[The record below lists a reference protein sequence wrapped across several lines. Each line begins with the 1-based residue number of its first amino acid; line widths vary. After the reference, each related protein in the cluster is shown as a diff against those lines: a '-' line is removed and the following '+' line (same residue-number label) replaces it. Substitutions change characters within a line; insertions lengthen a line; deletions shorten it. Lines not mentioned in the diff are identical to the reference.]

1 MTDNRKLA
9 EYKEH
14 QACEVPLTELL
25 RDIPKDFRVV
35 LPCQWSDDGRET
47 GYRFIPVGY
56 LMHRAANEL
65 DAAGSER
72 DEELEELAKDADH
85 AHEFMEAHNLHDA
98 GMKIMGRRLR
108 ALKDEA

>member
-1 MTDNRKLA
+1 MTDKRWA
-9 EYKEH
+9 ERLRNMTKH
-14 QACEVPLTELL
+14 PCLLGTLGDIGVRIATEI
-25 RDIPKDFRVV
+25 DEIAD
-35 LPCQWSDDGRET
+35 
-47 GYRFIPVGY
+47 
-56 LMHRAANEL
+56 EL

>member
-9 EYKEH
+9 ERLRRLTYSGNLTRNS
-14 QACEVPLTELL
+14 VPDLHT
-25 RDIPKDFRVV
+25 DILKIAD
-35 LPCQWSDDGRET
+35 
-47 GYRFIPVGY
+47 
-56 LMHRAANEL
+56 EL

>member
-9 EYKEH
+9 ER
-14 QACEVPLTELL
+14 LRELIAL
-25 RDIPKDFRVV
+25 SRSSRSPWITQSEFAKRVE
-35 LPCQWSDDGRET
+35 QIAD
-47 GYRFIPVGY
+47 
-56 LMHRAANEL
+56 EL

>member
-1 MTDNRKLA
+1 MNNRKLA
-9 EYKEH
+9 ER
-14 QACEVPLTELL
+14 LMT
-25 RDIPKDFRVV
+25 I
-35 LPCQWSDDGRET
+35 
-47 GYRFIPVGY
+47 VGQIGNPY
-56 LMHRAANEL
+56 YSPHSIARRIQQIADEL

>member
-1 MTDNRKLA
+1 MTNNRKLA
-9 EYKEH
+9 ERLRELGISIYRQEDSPKKY
-14 QACEVPLTELL
+14 TEALSKIA
-25 RDIPKDFRVV
+25 D
-35 LPCQWSDDGRET
+35 
-47 GYRFIPVGY
+47 
-56 LMHRAANEL
+56 EL